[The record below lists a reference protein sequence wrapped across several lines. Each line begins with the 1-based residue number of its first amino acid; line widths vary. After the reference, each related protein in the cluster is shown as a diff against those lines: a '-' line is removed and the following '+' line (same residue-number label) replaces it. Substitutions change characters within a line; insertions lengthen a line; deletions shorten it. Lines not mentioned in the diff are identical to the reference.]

1 MKSNTLIKDL
11 YINHV
16 GSGSG
21 TRMSYLLN
29 DRIDQNTKLLNKVI
43 NFKHKRK
50 LEILCNDY
58 KELNLIE
65 TERAFSRGFAYAT
78 QLLSEAFNHKD

>member
-1 MKSNTLIKDL
+1 MESKIKDL

-16 GSGSG
+16 GPGSS

-29 DRIDQNTKLLNKVI
+29 ERIDQNTKHLKKVI
-43 NFKHKRK
+43 NFKHKKK
-50 LEILCNDY
+50 LETLCKDY
-58 KELNLIE
+58 EQLNLME